1 MLAFASDS
9 FLILYMNIMNTS
21 KVKPNGYRA
30 PAVQKAFQILQLVS
44 SSNKGL
50 SLSEIAKTLGFGK
63 SSTFGLIHAML
74 ENGLLNQDPGT
85 KKIFLGPTPV
95 ELSLLNWNYLK
106 INKKA
111 QPLLDNLRDKTGE
124 SVFLGAR
131 SSDRALI
138 IAASDTKK
146 PLKISAPPGESIPL
160 LAGAVGK
167 IFLSLMDDAQLVELI
182 RTKGLPRFTAHSIT
196 KETDYLSEI
205 EKVRHKGY
213 ALDKEE
219 FMSGV
224 WGVAAGLKNF
234 RGLPMGIWV
243 VGFASAMDEDS
254 INRIAEMIVPV
265 SCKLRDILDGS

>member
-1 MLAFASDS
+1 MD
-9 FLILYMNIMNTS
+9 TS
-21 KVKPNGYRA
+21 KAKTNSYRA
-30 PAVQKAFQILQLVS
+30 PAVQKAFQILKLVS
-44 SSNKGL
+44 ASNKGL
-50 SLSEIAKTLGFGK
+50 SLSEIAKTLGYGK
-63 SSTFGLIHAML
+63 SSTFGLIQALL

-85 KKIFLGPTPV
+85 KKIFLGPAPV
-95 ELSLLNWNYLK
+95 ELSLRGWNYLK

-111 QPLLDNLRDKTGE
+111 QPLLDNLRDMTGE

-131 SSDRALI
+131 SNDRALI
-138 IAASDTKK
+138 IAAADTNK

-167 IFLSLMDDAQLVELI
+167 IFLSLLDDKKIIELI
-182 RTKGLPRFTAHSIT
+182 RTQGLPRFTSSSIT
-196 KETDYLSEI
+196 EETAYLAEI
-205 EKVRHKGY
+205 EKVRCQGY

-243 VGFASAMDEDS
+243 VGFASAMDEEL
-254 INRIAEMIVPV
+254 INRIAGKIVPIAHQ
-265 SCKLRDILDGS
+265 LRDILDGT

>member
-1 MLAFASDS
+1 MD
-9 FLILYMNIMNTS
+9 TS
-21 KVKPNGYRA
+21 KAKPNGYRA
-30 PAVQKAFQILQLVS
+30 PAVQKAFRILKLVS
-44 SSNKGL
+44 ASNKGL
-50 SLSEIAKTLGFGK
+50 SLSDIAKTLGYGK
-63 SSTFGLIHAML
+63 STAFGLIQALL
-74 ENGLLNQDPGT
+74 EDGLLNQDPGT

-95 ELSLLNWNYLK
+95 ELSLRSWNYLK

-111 QPLLDNLRDKTGE
+111 QPLLDDLRDITGE

-131 SSDRALI
+131 SNDRALI
-138 IAASDTKK
+138 IATSDTKK

-167 IFLSLMDDAQLVELI
+167 IFLSLLDDRRIIELI
-182 RTKGLPRFTAHSIT
+182 RTQGLPRFTSHTIT
-196 KETDYLSEI
+196 EEAAYLAEI
-205 EKVRHKGY
+205 EKVRLQGY

-243 VGFASAMDEDS
+243 VGFASAMDEDL
-254 INRIAEMIVPV
+254 IKCIAEKIVPI
-265 SCKLRDILDGS
+265 SRKLRDILDGNFKTSDS